1 MWVSGMELRSSGLYS
16 KYSIPQGA
24 ILLVPCGLFL
34 HEKFSEASNKMYI
47 TEQQAKCIGTQLSKC

>member
-16 KYSIPQGA
+16 KYSIRGGV
-24 ILLVPCGLFL
+24 LLVPCGLFL
-34 HEKFSEASNKMYI
+34 HEMFLEASNKMYI